1 MFYMPVANEKINRI
15 VWLFSFFV
23 LKRIRYSYFVI
34 LILYFYGV
42 KTVIIIKS
50 FDFYMFVLN
59 I

>member
-1 MFYMPVANEKINRI
+1 MFYMPVANEKIN
-15 VWLFSFFV
+15 
-23 LKRIRYSYFVI
+23 RYSYFVI

>member
-23 LKRIRYSYFVI
+23 LKESI

>member
-1 MFYMPVANEKINRI
+1 MFYMPVANKKNKPDSLAF
-15 VWLFSFFV
+15 LFFC
-23 LKRIRYSYFVI
+23 LKRIDI

-42 KTVIIIKS
+42 ETVIIIKS